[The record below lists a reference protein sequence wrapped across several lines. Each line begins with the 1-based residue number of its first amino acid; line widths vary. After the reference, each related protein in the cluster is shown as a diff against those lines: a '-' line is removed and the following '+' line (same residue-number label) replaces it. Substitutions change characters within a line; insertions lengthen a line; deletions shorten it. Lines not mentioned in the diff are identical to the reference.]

1 MFAVV
6 MNEKDLALTRSIV
19 REIDGLWRQTPIL
32 IDVKFTQLVRI
43 NLILIKALADI
54 MKMRGLIISVDRPYQ
69 YIVYLLKM
77 HKINTDGLTFI
88 DVIGNFSADRKV
100 LTAGINLI
108 GEPFRIDALPD
119 IITNFSGIGGSGAID
134 LKSYGFALIDNI
146 STLINYNGYPVVEN
160 FLRNFVR
167 LMSVMNNIFFPIVI
181 DSEKYPL
188 LYETAKSL
196 CKKELKIENYQLLV
210 KTQVDT
216 RGMSDEIIEHEA
228 KLGGL

>member
-1 MFAVV
+1 MLAIV
-6 MNEKDLALTRSIV
+6 MNEKDLSLARSFV
-19 REIDGLWRQTPIL
+19 MEIDDPRKYTPIL
-32 IDVKFTQLVRI
+32 IDAKFTQLMRI

-54 MKMRGLIISVDRPYQ
+54 MKMRGFIISVDRPYQ

-119 IITNFSGIGGSGAID
+119 IITNSSGIGRSGAVD

-146 STLINYNGYPVVEN
+146 ATLINYNGYPVVEN
-160 FLRNFVR
+160 FLRNFVH
-167 LMSVMNNIFFPIVI
+167 LTSIMNNIFFPIVL

-196 CKKELKIENYQLLV
+196 CKRELKIENYQLSV
-210 KTQVDT
+210 KTQVGT
-216 RGMSDEIIEHEA
+216 CGKNDELIEHETE
-228 KLGGL
+228 LGGL